1 MAFLRIHCAFCGG
14 VWEVY
19 HKQRE
24 LDQARSCPHCDAR
37 IDGATWREQVLPA
50 YNTMRGANGALLD
63 DHVSYHCP
71 RFEVDYINDGTFQN
85 ANPQAVAVDDLRE
98 ITSDLRDEIGELRVD
113 FARLGAELRKKGSE
127 NK

>member
-1 MAFLRIHCAFCGG
+1 MAFLRIHCAYCGG
-14 VWEVY
+14 TWEVY

-37 IDGATWREQVLPA
+37 IDGATWRDQVLPA

-63 DHVSYHCP
+63 DHVSYHCA

-85 ANPQAVAVDDLRE
+85 ASAETAAVDDLRN
-98 ITSDLRDEIGELRVD
+98 EIGELRSD
-113 FARLGAELRKKGSE
+113 FARLCAELRKKGSE